1 MFGEAKVWRE
11 GGEADRLRLGHLPC
25 VDDFVGIICPAAM
38 TSGHGCGALSEWI
51 GAQCAESRRP
61 PRVAVRPS
69 SDGQAGRAA
78 CAMRSRN
85 HRQFSI
91 ILPQFQFYNA
101 PPRIVDRTS
110 AQRSQRR
117 PGLPVSADVLGYS
130 HARRHYLFVI
140 KCLLKMCRKF
150 SCGLCIMYICTP
162 CLYESEVRDD
172 MNRLGRT
179 RVAAGRHCG
188 GRRAIVNRDACGPR
202 DHRARVTRVARV
214 ARASR
219 AVSRAAGPHAWG

>member
-1 MFGEAKVWRE
+1 MGPWQLRVRESRGSWHACSCEDGEAKVWRE
-11 GGEADRLRLGHLPC
+11 GGEADGLRPGHLPC
-25 VDDFVGIICPAAM
+25 VDDFVGIICPAAV
-38 TSGHGCGALSEWI
+38 TSSHGCGALSEWI

-110 AQRSQRR
+110 AQRSHGVRLPATGHPSPDDRR
-117 PGLPVSADVLGYS
+117 T
-130 HARRHYLFVI
+130 
-140 KCLLKMCRKF
+140 LL
-150 SCGLCIMYICTP
+150 
-162 CLYESEVRDD
+162 
-172 MNRLGRT
+172 
-179 RVAAGRHCG
+179 
-188 GRRAIVNRDACGPR
+188 
-202 DHRARVTRVARV
+202 
-214 ARASR
+214 SR
-219 AVSRAAGPHAWG
+219 ATPLYS